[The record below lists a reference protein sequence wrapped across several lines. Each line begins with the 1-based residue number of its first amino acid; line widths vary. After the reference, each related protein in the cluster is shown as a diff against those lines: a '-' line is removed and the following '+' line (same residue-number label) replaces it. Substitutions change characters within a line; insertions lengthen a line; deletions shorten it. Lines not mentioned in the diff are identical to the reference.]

1 MGLSKL
7 KIGGAWSGVLEVEL
21 DEWTVPMLREEVARR
36 SSGHRDGGGPETINL
51 ICAGKLLKDGD
62 GIKKLSQSG
71 VRNNAKI
78 LASRVSVDQ
87 GKSVKEGSLAEE
99 ERCTRLSR
107 LKDAATSL
115 SKRHADGSLPVDDF
129 NLELENQSGQTVKLG
144 SETDQRAIMM
154 GLMLHA
160 NAKALMRKKNY
171 KDALEVLTMGEV
183 SAYSLFCYFPC
194 LYEYMVECSYE
205 VGSLCRKPSLSCDR
219 KLIEMVD
226 NVPILQIDMV
236 WCYFML
242 RDISWL
248 SVAGVRLAKARE
260 GLERSHGK
268 EASRLRLLQKGRYPE
283 IALHLRL
290 ELLEGVVAY
299 HSNQT
304 EKSRKSLTSA
314 QAKFLQLQI
323 PDESLSLLLSMGYKE
338 RDAKRALRL
347 NKQVVESAVDFLV
360 EEKEKKARKTE
371 DNIKR
376 QKEIMEQ
383 KRYGTTPLGKAVD
396 IERLHELVSI
406 GFAKELA
413 AEALRQNENDTQ
425 KALDDLTNP
434 EANSSIQEEEKLRRA
449 AIASIEELVS
459 MGFPRE
465 EAAAAIRSF
474 GTSQAALDQLLGGTS
489 NTNAAGDHNVNVAL
503 HNDQGGDGIANDSLT
518 NDQSEDGLGTNTG
531 SSSAGSDG
539 GPSHNK
545 IEMRDVEMEDE
556 ITGELLKGDAYS
568 DYDIEV
574 TEEGEAINEYLA
586 LVTTGGNVE
595 IGSSS

>member
-1 MGLSKL
+1 MGSAKL

-21 DEWTVPMLREEVARR
+21 EEWTVLMLREEVAKR
-36 SSGHRDGGGPETINL
+36 SGHGGGPGTINL

-62 GIKKLSQSG
+62 GTEKLSQLG

-87 GKSVKEGSLAEE
+87 GKSVKEESLAEE
-99 ERCTRLSR
+99 ERSTRLSR
-107 LKDAATSL
+107 LKAAAVSL
-115 SKRHADGSLPVDDF
+115 SARHADGSLPVEDF
-129 NLELENQSGQTVKLG
+129 NLELENQSGQKVQLG

-160 NAKALMRKKNY
+160 NAKALMRKKKY
-171 KDALEVLTMGEV
+171 KEALEVLTMGEE
-183 SAYSLFCYFPC
+183 AF
-194 LYEYMVECSYE
+194 
-205 VGSLCRKPSLSCDR
+205 SLCDQ

-314 QAKFLQLQI
+314 QTKFLQLQI
-323 PDESLSLLLSMGYKE
+323 PDEALSLLLGMGYKE
-338 RDAKRALRL
+338 RDSKRALRM
-347 NKQVVESAVDFLV
+347 NNQVVENAVDFLV
-360 EEKEKKARKTE
+360 EEKEKKARKRV
-371 DNIKR
+371 DDLKR

-383 KRYGTTPLGKAVD
+383 KCYGTTPLGKAVD
-396 IERLHELVSI
+396 IERLNELVSI
-406 GFAKELA
+406 GFEKELA
-413 AEALRQNENDTQ
+413 AEALRRNDNDTQ

-434 EANSSIQEEEKLRRA
+434 EANSSIQIHIESRKKKRLRQA
-449 AIASIEELVS
+449 ANASIEELVS

-465 EAAAAIRSF
+465 AVAAAIRSLGTRQAAIDHLLQ
-474 GTSQAALDQLLGGTS
+474 GTSITAG
-489 NTNAAGDHNVNVAL
+489 AGDHNADNTL
-503 HNDQGGDGIANDSLT
+503 PNDQGGDAIANDPLT
-518 NDQSEDGLGTNTG
+518 NDQSEDGSGTNAG
-531 SSSAGSDG
+531 SSSDG

-545 IEMRDVEMEDE
+545 VETRDVEMEDE

-586 LVTTGGNVE
+586 LITVGVNVE
-595 IGSSS
+595 LGSSS